1 MTKIWAVLWSD
12 YRRGLVLGVV
22 GLVVVGLVLVAVVRD
37 SDPPGSQ
44 GSAPAPGPSRTTGET
59 EPGALLSRTPW
70 ARGQLPANARA
81 WRITYQSS
89 DRRGRPVEASALVV
103 AARKL
108 PKGPRPVLAVAHGST
123 GVAPPCAPSGIPT
136 PFGTETEALAQM
148 LADGWVVVA
157 TDYAGLGTE
166 GPHAYLVGKAAAH
179 DVLDSV
185 RAARKMKGLRLA
197 PRTAVWGYSQGGHA
211 ALWAGIEAP
220 DYAPGLDLVG
230 IAAVAP
236 ATDLAAQLRE
246 VSRTAVGKV
255 VTGFAFG
262 SWSQV
267 YPERKLLG
275 LLPKKNRRVVRQLA
289 GQCAGPGAR
298 AVVEQLD
305 GPVVPG
311 DAFDELQP
319 LLEQNTP
326 TGNVRAPL
334 LVARGSADELVPSP
348 VLGGW
353 VNRRCAEGQ
362 DVDYREYPGRTH
374 VSVADDDSPLTD
386 DLVAWTRARLQGEP
400 ADSTC

>member
-1 MTKIWAVLWSD
+1 
-12 YRRGLVLGVV
+12 
-22 GLVVVGLVLVAVVRD
+22 
-37 SDPPGSQ
+37 
-44 GSAPAPGPSRTTGET
+44 
-59 EPGALLSRTPW
+59 
-70 ARGQLPANARA
+70 
-81 WRITYQSS
+81 
-89 DRRGRPVEASALVV
+89 
-103 AARKL
+103 
-108 PKGPRPVLAVAHGST
+108 
-123 GVAPPCAPSGIPT
+123 
-136 PFGTETEALAQM
+136 
-148 LADGWVVVA
+148 
-157 TDYAGLGTE
+157 
-166 GPHAYLVGKAAAH
+166 
-179 DVLDSV
+179 
-185 RAARKMKGLRLA
+185 MKGLTLSRK
-197 PRTAVWGYSQGGHA
+197 TAVWGYSQGGHA